1 MYKQSNFSRY
11 NKHRLWKQ
19 LVAGGLAFT
28 MVMAPVLYDGASIAS
43 AASGTGQ
50 LKQQQNSS
58 AAATKELSHSPL
70 KYEIK
75 ARLDEKKMTLQG
87 KETVVYKNRSNDA
100 LKEIVFH
107 TYADANRSAD
117 TQPEMFK
124 KTNEQ
129 IKQESPERTAQDFL
143 GGIDIKEV
151 HISGKSASFHNQ
163 SQALTVKLDQALEP
177 GQSITLQLQFEVK
190 LPYGSQRLSYYKDII
205 NGAHWFPVLSVYDAN
220 QHVWDTKPYS
230 TTFESDYY
238 ESSDY
243 QVTLNVLDNYTVSM
257 PGKLTEQPAESGRKT
272 VITTADNTREFVF
285 FASPNLKLESVTRDG
300 LTVEFYYFDD
310 RSGKKEQIDQY
321 IDQAFKAIEFFS
333 EKYGKYPYPEFRIV
347 ESYVKGVA
355 VEFSRV
361 IQLGLL
367 EENRSAES
375 DSTFIHEIA
384 HQWFHA
390 LIGNDSETESFL
402 DEAFA
407 DFSMTYFF
415 ENSEDKSN
423 GFKAV
428 QLDEGSMD
436 IAIDSSNDTVKDLWD
451 AVYYKKGRQVIYE
464 LYRMLG
470 EEKFDQVMQAYF
482 QEFVYKNATIDG
494 LLQVVGEQAGD
505 EARAS
510 LAKNL
515 REPGYTLKPEYGM
528 SDEEKDAYMRE
539 QFKNIYH
546 GIFQDNTVAPFETM
560 SRLMDKALQGEPLAI
575 VLSDQGSKEA
585 MKQQEELATQLTVY
599 LQMLGAEPTILKDR
613 KDVKSK
619 LETDLAKSNV
629 IVLGRSANNPFVQA
643 LKPGIIKQ
651 ASVINFPWQ
660 KMMGGK
666 DQSGAYVIKHP
677 YNQQRLVLHYYWT
690 EEQLNAK
697 SADAFNGRIM
707 QSLSFSSSFYQYYVL
722 DGNGK
727 LSQEKMVKNPISEA
741 FGE

>member
-19 LVAGGLAFT
+19 LVAGGLVFT
-28 MVMAPVLYDGASIAS
+28 MTMVPVLYDGAAVAS

-50 LKQQQNSS
+50 LNQQQNNS
-58 AAATKELSHSPL
+58 AAATNQVSHSPL

-75 ARLDEKKMTLQG
+75 ASLDEKKMTLQG
-87 KETVVYKNRSNDA
+87 QETVVYKNRSNDA

-107 TYADANRSAD
+107 TYADANRSED

-143 GGIDIKEV
+143 GGIDVKEV
-151 HISGKSASFHNQ
+151 HISGKSASFNNQ

-243 QVTLNVLDNYTVSM
+243 QVTLNVPDNYTVSM

-272 VITTADNTREFVF
+272 VTTTVDNTREFVF

-310 RSGKKEQIDQY
+310 RSGKKEQIDRY

-436 IAIDSSNDTVKDLWD
+436 IAIDSPNDTVKDLWD

-546 GIFQDNTVAPFETM
+546 GIFQDNTVAPSETM
-560 SRLMDKALQGEPLAI
+560 SRLIDKALQGEPLAI

-599 LQMLGAEPTILKDR
+599 LHMLGAEPTILKDR

-619 LETDLAKSNV
+619 LETELAKSNV
-629 IVLGRSANNPFVQA
+629 IVLGRAANNPFVQA

-651 ASVINFPWQ
+651 ASAINFPWQ
-660 KMMGGK
+660 KMMGSK

-690 EEQLNAK
+690 EDQLNTK
-697 SADAFNGRIM
+697 SADAFNGHIM